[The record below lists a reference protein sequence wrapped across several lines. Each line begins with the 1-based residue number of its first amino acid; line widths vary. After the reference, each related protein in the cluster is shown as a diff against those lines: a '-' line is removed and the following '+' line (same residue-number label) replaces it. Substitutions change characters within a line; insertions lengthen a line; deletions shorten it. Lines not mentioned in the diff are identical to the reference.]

1 MHENEGNPTEHH
13 SQEVPELVPEA
24 EEAEFLEADPSMQQ
38 QTLSGC
44 WVTDY
49 ASKDCMRNWGRRFG
63 YMRCGLKLSMLT

>member
-38 QTLSGC
+38 
-44 WVTDY
+44 
-49 ASKDCMRNWGRRFG
+49 
-63 YMRCGLKLSMLT
+63 